1 MAAPVRTKIDLSD
14 LDSKPVLRLVPPLE
28 QQPQPPA
35 RQRGRH
41 RSAARPDSLGSR
53 RRVATCVPTVRRRR
67 RLPVT
72 FLVGLAVFLGVIGV
86 GFMASAMAGNP
97 VPDQTAVVWVQPGET
112 LWGVAER
119 VAPGYNTEAVVAR
132 IRELNDVPANGVLPG
147 QALQV
152 PSAR

>member
-1 MAAPVRTKIDLSD
+1 MAVPARTKIDLSD

-28 QQPQPPA
+28 QPRPPVP
-35 RQRGRH
+35 RRGRH

-67 RLPVT
+67 MPVS
-72 FLVGLAVFLGVIGV
+72 FVVGLAVFIGVVGV
-86 GFMASAMAGNP
+86 GFMASSMAGDP
-97 VPDQTAVVWVQPGET
+97 VPSQTAVVWVQPGDT

-119 VAPGYNTEAVVAR
+119 VAPGYDTEAVVAR
-132 IRELNDVPANGVLPG
+132 IRELNDVPADGVLPG